1 MERKTTVNLLAER
14 VPLPKLAGFIA
25 GFLAFCS
32 QCGKSGFCYSV
43 KSTSH
48 EFPVKE
54 SDEILAFCNLRC
66 MLKRFDSLTYF
77 GDNNATYFQSACF
90 LPTSYKM
97 HLLDEMSPEET
108 HVFLTLNPVRAKLLP
123 QQM

>member
-1 MERKTTVNLLAER
+1 MKQETTVNLLAER
-14 VPLPKLAGFIA
+14 GLLSELAGFIA

-32 QCGKSGFCYSV
+32 QCGKGGFCYSV
-43 KSTSH
+43 KSALH

-77 GDNNATYFQSACF
+77 GDNNATYFQSSC
-90 LPTSYKM
+90 LPASYKM